1 MRLEKL
7 GPVRTYSE
15 VSERLHFSGS
25 SVLLRFFLEPFFLV
39 LGGMLAFIG
48 DDPRGGRRNSGIPS
62 RAPRLGA
69 NIQNFL
75 FAPLHG
81 FAETLLLRA
90 RARYSNPV
98 AS

>member
-1 MRLEKL
+1 MRIEKL

-25 SVLLRFFLEPFFLV
+25 YAILFRFFLQPLFLV
-39 LGGMLAFIG
+39 LGRASALIG
-48 DDPRGGRRNSGIPS
+48 DDPGGRRRNSRIAS

-81 FAETLLLRA
+81 PCE
-90 RARYSNPV
+90 S
-98 AS
+98 SC